1 MTNNIF
7 EEDLESKFF
16 YILFNGD
23 RFASQAE
30 ITKLINASL
39 NNDETKES
47 KMIEIMALIAS
58 SSER

>member
-1 MTNNIF
+1 MSNDIF

-23 RFASQAE
+23 RSAAQAE
-30 ITKLINASL
+30 IIKLINASL
-39 NNDETKES
+39 NDDETKES